1 MSESDLQTTLRRLVA
16 CALTGVAVFSLAS
29 SSAPGAATAVT
40 ADITGPASIVD
51 GDTLDIGGQR
61 VRLDGIDAPETAQ
74 TCSRRWAGSWD
85 CGKAATKA
93 LGALIG
99 GHQVSCQSRGTDKY
113 GRMLGVCS
121 VDGSELNGALV
132 RAGMAWAFVKYST
145 AYVEAEKLA
154 KAAQAGVWQGAAEAP
169 WIFREK
175 RWQVAEQTAPS
186 GCAIKGNVT
195 GNGQV
200 YHMPWS
206 PWYHKVKVEPARGER
221 WFCSEAEAQKAGWRA
236 SQSH

>member
-1 MSESDLQTTLRRLVA
+1 MGESDFRIILRWLVA
-16 CALTGVAVFSLAS
+16 CALAGVAVFSLS
-29 SSAPGAATAVT
+29 SPSAPGAPTAVT
-40 ADITGPASIVD
+40 ADIAGPASIVD

-61 VRLDGIDAPETAQ
+61 VRLDGIDAPESAQ
-74 TCSRRWAGSWD
+74 TCSKRWAGSWD
-85 CGKAATKA
+85 CGKAATRA
-93 LGALIG
+93 LGALIN
-99 GHQVSCQSRGTDKY
+99 GHHVSCRSSGTDKY

-121 VDGSELNGALV
+121 VEGTELNAALV

-145 AYVEAEKLA
+145 AYVAAEKQA
-154 KAAQAGVWQGAAEAP
+154 KAAQAGVWQADTEAP
-169 WIFREK
+169 WLFREK
-175 RWQVAEQTAPS
+175 RWQVAEQAAPS

-195 GNGQV
+195 GNGQI

-206 PWYHKVKVEPARGER
+206 PWYHKVKVEAARGER